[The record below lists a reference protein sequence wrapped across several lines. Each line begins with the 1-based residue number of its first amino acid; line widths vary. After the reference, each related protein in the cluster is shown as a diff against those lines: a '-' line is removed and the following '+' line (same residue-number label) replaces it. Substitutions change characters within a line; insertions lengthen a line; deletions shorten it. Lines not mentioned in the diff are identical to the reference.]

1 MCKDCGCSLHSG
13 SHLHE
18 HTHENGV
25 THTHSHLHDEQIL
38 AQDLKFHIH
47 SAHTHSHD
55 ENSDLGAN
63 THTHSHTHEAGCTH
77 THENA
82 HENHAYPVL
91 NESKTI
97 NVIEK
102 ILSQN
107 DIQASQNRAH
117 FDAHGILALN
127 LMSSPGAGKTT
138 LLERTIKSAKFKIG
152 VIEGDLETNRDAD
165 RVAKAGAQ
173 AHQITTGQACHLD
186 AFMVHEGIHH
196 LKLDELNLVFIENVG
211 NLVCPASF
219 DVGAHLNVVL
229 ISSPEGSDKISKYP
243 VMFRAA
249 DLVIITKSDV
259 KELFKFDSDE
269 VIRELRKLNPRADV
283 IELDSLSGVGF
294 EKWIKFLEFKMELR

>member
-63 THTHSHTHEAGCTH
+63 THTYSHTHEAGCTH
-77 THENA
+77 THENHA
-82 HENHAYPVL
+82 HPVL

-117 FDAHGILALN
+117 FDTHGILALN

-138 LLERTIKSAKFKIG
+138 LLERTIKSVKFKIG

-243 VMFRAA
+243 VMFCAA

>member
-55 ENSDLGAN
+55 ENSNLGAN
-63 THTHSHTHEAGCTH
+63 THTHEAGCAH
-77 THENA
+77 THENHA
-82 HENHAYPVL
+82 HPVL

-107 DIQASQNRAH
+107 NIQADQNRAH

-138 LLERTIKSAKFKIG
+138 LLERTIKSGKFKIG

-165 RVAKAGAQ
+165 RVQ
-173 AHQITTGQACHLD
+173 
-186 AFMVHEGIHH
+186 
-196 LKLDELNLVFIENVG
+196 KLGRKRIKLQRV
-211 NLVCPASF
+211 
-219 DVGAHLNVVL
+219 
-229 ISSPEGSDKISKYP
+229 
-243 VMFRAA
+243 RR
-249 DLVIITKSDV
+249 VI
-259 KELFKFDSDE
+259 
-269 VIRELRKLNPRADV
+269 
-283 IELDSLSGVGF
+283 
-294 EKWIKFLEFKMELR
+294 

>member
-63 THTHSHTHEAGCTH
+63 THTYSHTHEAGCTH
-77 THENA
+77 THENHA
-82 HENHAYPVL
+82 HPVL

-117 FDAHGILALN
+117 FDTHGILALN
-127 LMSSPGAGKTT
+127 LMSSSGAGKTT
-138 LLERTIKSAKFKIG
+138 LLERTIKSVKFKIG

-186 AFMVHEGIHH
+186 AFMVHEGIQ
-196 LKLDELNLVFIENVG
+196 F
-211 NLVCPASF
+211 
-219 DVGAHLNVVL
+219 
-229 ISSPEGSDKISKYP
+229 
-243 VMFRAA
+243 
-249 DLVIITKSDV
+249 
-259 KELFKFDSDE
+259 
-269 VIRELRKLNPRADV
+269 
-283 IELDSLSGVGF
+283 
-294 EKWIKFLEFKMELR
+294 

>member
-77 THENA
+77 THENHA
-82 HENHAYPVL
+82 HPVL

-283 IELDSLSGVGF
+283 IELDSLSEVGF

>member
-25 THTHSHLHDEQIL
+25 THTHSHLHDEQNL

-55 ENSDLGAN
+55 ENSYLGAN
-63 THTHSHTHEAGCTH
+63 THTHEAGCAH
-77 THENA
+77 THENHA
-82 HENHAYPVL
+82 HPVL

-107 DIQASQNRAH
+107 DIQADQNRAH

-138 LLERTIKSAKFKIG
+138 LLERTIKSGKFKIG
-152 VIEGDLETNRDAD
+152 IIEGDLETNRDAD

-173 AHQITTGQACHLD
+173 AYQITTGQACHLD

-249 DLVIITKSDV
+249 DLIVITKTSLLPHFEFDV
-259 KELFKFDSDE
+259 KKVVKEA
-269 VIRELRKLNPRADV
+269 RKLNPKVDV
-283 IELDSLSGVGF
+283 IELDAKTGEGM
-294 EKWIKFLEFKMELR
+294 EKWLNFLKFKKELR

>member
-63 THTHSHTHEAGCTH
+63 THTYSHTHEAGCTH
-77 THENA
+77 THENHA
-82 HENHAYPVL
+82 HPVL

-117 FDAHGILALN
+117 FDTHGILALN

-138 LLERTIKSAKFKIG
+138 LLERTIKSVKFKIG

-173 AHQITTGQACHLD
+173 AYQITTGQACHLD

-269 VIRELRKLNPRADV
+269 VIRELCKLNPRADI
-283 IELDSLSGVGF
+283 IELDSLSGTGF

>member
-63 THTHSHTHEAGCTH
+63 THTYSHTHEAGCTH
-77 THENA
+77 THENHA
-82 HENHAYPVL
+82 HPVL

-117 FDAHGILALN
+117 FDTHGILALN

-138 LLERTIKSAKFKIG
+138 LLERTIKSTKFKIG

>member
-63 THTHSHTHEAGCTH
+63 THTYSHTHEAGCTH
-77 THENA
+77 THENHA
-82 HENHAYPVL
+82 HPVL

-117 FDAHGILALN
+117 FDTHGILALN

-138 LLERTIKSAKFKIG
+138 LLERTIKSVKFKIG

-196 LKLDELNLVFIENVG
+196 LNLDELILSVRLV
-211 NLVCPASF
+211 L
-219 DVGAHLNVVL
+219 
-229 ISSPEGSDKISKYP
+229 
-243 VMFRAA
+243 
-249 DLVIITKSDV
+249 T
-259 KELFKFDSDE
+259 
-269 VIRELRKLNPRADV
+269 
-283 IELDSLSGVGF
+283 SG
-294 EKWIKFLEFKMELR
+294 RT

>member
-55 ENSDLGAN
+55 ENSNLGAN
-63 THTHSHTHEAGCTH
+63 THTYSHTHEAGCTH
-77 THENA
+77 THENHA
-82 HENHAYPVL
+82 HPVL

-117 FDAHGILALN
+117 FDTHGILALN

-138 LLERTIKSAKFKIG
+138 LLERTIKSTKFKIG

-173 AHQITTGQACHLD
+173 AYQITTGQACHLD